1 MEHLGALV
9 SALPSASRCC
19 STPRTP
25 RNATPRSAPLLASSR
40 LCRSPHLDATQCSDA
55 RLGLSSLSAQRA
67 ALLRSSTRLC
77 SSRRNAPPLA
87 TGPLLLR
94 PGLEADLTMPTI
106 CRSDTAAEA
115 PRARA
120 RTASSRSR
128 QAFEPVFE
136 WFSVDHGRTSPVEW
150 PLFIAFHAHAAS
162 GCGLGRRSSI
172 RRRIFVTSAL
182 IATSARWHTMQRP
195 WRMDSSAPAL
205 HQLVVVSG
213 EFALELPGHMPMAAS
228 GLQGGRSRTPR
239 SMAALQGKPSFGA
252 KMSVFDPPSSAS
264 RRVADLRRR

>member
-1 MEHLGALV
+1 MISLAQFC
-9 SALPSASRCC
+9 SALRPLAPLGSTHRSAS
-19 STPRTP
+19 PRIATLLNSAQRNARGHLEWNTSAP
-25 RNATPRSAPLLASSR
+25 SFRRYPALRVAAQLLAPQRNATPRSAPLLASSR

-106 CRSDTAAEA
+106 CRFDTAAEA

-128 QAFEPVFE
+128 HAFEPVFE

-150 PLFIAFHAHAAS
+150 PLFIAFHAHAVS

-195 WRMDSSAPAL
+195 WRMIYWRRLSTSSW
-205 HQLVVVSG
+205 
-213 EFALELPGHMPMAAS
+213 
-228 GLQGGRSRTPR
+228 
-239 SMAALQGKPSFGA
+239 
-252 KMSVFDPPSSAS
+252 
-264 RRVADLRRR
+264 